1 MKLFFNEPFTG
12 LQVGEPA
19 RLWMPAGVNYYLR
32 NYRMTDRKQVEPY
45 KNFLTGFNWLNNIPT
60 PFFIVDKK
68 NRVMFI
74 NQACAELTGIKAEE
88 CCKVKC
94 FDLFKT
100 SLCQDDKCAAIR
112 AMRFDQVIVNETT
125 ADLAV
130 GKIPVRFTCAPLK
143 DEHGNIIGAI
153 EYFFDISD
161 EMRVVEIA
169 EKISKGDY
177 SVDLGDIS
185 EGDRMGR
192 ALAHMTKII
201 KEMTDENKR
210 LDRLKSGLAAL
221 NDIMRGEQEIGT
233 LATNIITFVASY
245 LEAQIGALYI
255 VLEDK
260 ALHLIGNYAYTPRKG
275 VQRRFVLGEGMIG
288 QAALEMKSMVITR
301 VPDDYIY
308 ITSGLGGAIPSNLLI
323 HPVVFDNNVKGV
335 IELGFFSK
343 ISNQAITFIEQ
354 AGESI
359 AVAIESALSRL
370 RTNKLLEQTQE
381 QAEMLQ
387 KQQQKLHLAN
397 EELEEHT
404 AELKKSQEK
413 LESQQKELKDTNKM
427 LKKNA
432 GELEKQTAI
441 LESQKSQI
449 EQKNFELERAG
460 TMLEE
465 KARALELSSKYK
477 SEFLANMSHE
487 LRTPLNSIIL
497 LSRLLTENRDGRLNK
512 DDIESAVAIHSSG
525 ADLLALINDVL
536 DLSKIEA
543 GKMDVVVDDIHI
555 TDLTQVM
562 TRCFKPMAMEKGLA
576 LHIEPAEDLPRY
588 IRSDRQRLEQ
598 ILKNFLSNGLKFT
611 RQGSV
616 TLNIGR
622 PEDKPGERVMLLKA
636 GLNPQKTI
644 RFSVID
650 TGIGISQDKQDFVF
664 QAFHQVDG
672 STSRQYEGT
681 GLGLSISM
689 ELADFLGGTIRLT
702 STPGKGS
709 TFSLYLPEKIASSV
723 GSVSEQD
730 QLVISQADSGPSE
743 IEIPAEQTFSRM
755 TGMDTIRDDRRD
767 INPDDKLILII
778 EDDPEFL
785 KIFRDLAREHGF
797 KWLAAGDGE
806 IGLHFAEYHKPNAIL
821 LDIELPGINGWTV
834 ITRLKD
840 NPGTCHIPIY
850 VVSSA
855 ERDLNAMKMGA
866 VDWVSKP
873 VKPELLDKIF
883 DRIDQMILKIPKK
896 LLVVVNDTLKQQS
909 ISEWIGS
916 KDIKITFSS
925 TAEDAYNAVLTV
937 EFDCMIIELE
947 TMNHEVEE
955 LLDRMQNTKN
965 VRYPLPIIIFTDRKF
980 SENEKA
986 VIEKY
991 SLTTVIKGADSA
1003 HKLINDTALFLHR
1016 VEADLPPEQQKVI
1029 RSMRDQKAIFMN
1041 KKILL
1046 VDDSMRNLF
1055 SLRKLLEEKGLEVLV
1070 AKNGKDALKRINE
1083 QPDVRLV
1090 LMDIIMPIMDGYEA
1104 MREIRKH
1111 EKFADLPIIALT
1123 SKAMKGDRSKCIE
1136 SGANDYIA
1144 KPVDPDR
1151 LFSMLRTWL
1160 YE

>member
-1 MKLFFNEPFTG
+1 
-12 LQVGEPA
+12 
-19 RLWMPAGVNYYLR
+19 
-32 NYRMTDRKQVEPY
+32 
-45 KNFLTGFNWLNNIPT
+45 
-60 PFFIVDKK
+60 
-68 NRVMFI
+68 MFI
-74 NQACAELTGIKAEE
+74 NQACAKLAGIKAEE
-88 CCKVKC
+88 CSQAKC

-100 SLCQDDKCAAIR
+100 SFCQSENCAAIR

-125 ADLAV
+125 ADLAA

-143 DEHGNIIGAI
+143 DEHGNITGAI
-153 EYFFDISD
+153 EYIFDISD

-210 LDRLKSGLAAL
+210 QDKLKSGLAAL

-245 LEAQIGALYI
+245 LDAQIGALYI

-260 ALHLIGNYAYTPRKG
+260 ALHLIGNYAYNPSKG

-288 QAALEMKSMVITR
+288 QAALEMKSIVVTC
-301 VPDDYIY
+301 VPDDYIH

-323 HPVVFDNNVKGV
+323 HPVIFDNNLKGV
-335 IELGFFSK
+335 IELGFFFK
-343 ISNQAITFIEQ
+343 ISNEAITFIEQ

-387 KQQQKLHLAN
+387 KQQQKLHIAN

-413 LESQQKELKDTNKM
+413 LESQQKELKETNKT
-427 LKKNA
+427 LQKNA
-432 GELEKQTAI
+432 VELEKQTAI

-465 KARALELSSKYK
+465 KAKALELSSKYK

-497 LSRLLTENRDGRLNK
+497 LARLMIENKDGRLNK
-512 DDIESAVAIHSSG
+512 DDIGSVQTIYSSG
-525 ADLLALINDVL
+525 AELLALINKVL

-543 GKMDVVVDDIHI
+543 GKMDVVVDDIYI
-555 TDLTQVM
+555 SDLTQVM
-562 TRCFKPMAMEKGLA
+562 TRCFKPMATEKGLA
-576 LHIEPAEDLPRY
+576 LHVELAEDLPRY
-588 IRSDRQRLEQ
+588 IRSDSQRLKQ

-622 PEDKPGERVMLLKA
+622 PEDKPGELVMLSKA
-636 GLNPQKTI
+636 GLNPQETI

-689 ELADFLGGTIRLT
+689 ELADFLGGTIMLT

-709 TFSLYLPEKIASSV
+709 TFSLYLPEKIDSLV

-730 QLVISQADSGPSE
+730 QLVISQAKAGLSE
-743 IEIPAEQTFSRM
+743 IENPADQTSIWM
-755 TGMDTIRDDRRD
+755 TGIDTIRDDRRD

-778 EDDPEFL
+778 EDNPDFL

-806 IGLHFAEYHKPNAIL
+806 IGLHFAEYHKPNVIL
-821 LDIELPGINGWTV
+821 LDIEIPGSNGWTV
-834 ITRLKD
+834 MTRLKD

-850 VVSSA
+850 VISSA

-866 VDWVSKP
+866 VDWVTKP

-896 LLVVVNDTLKQQS
+896 LLVVVNDPLKQQS
-909 ISEWIGS
+909 LSEWIGN
-916 KDIKITFSS
+916 KVIKITFFS
-925 TAEDAYNAVLTV
+925 TAEDAYNAVMTG
-937 EFDCMIIELE
+937 EFDCMILELE

-955 LLDRMQNTKN
+955 LLDRMQNTKT
-965 VRYPLPIIIFTDRKF
+965 VRHPLPIIVFTERKF
-980 SENEKA
+980 TENEKA

-991 SLTTVIKGADSA
+991 SLTTVIKCADSV
-1003 HKLINDTALFLHR
+1003 HKLINAAALFLHR

-1029 RSMRDQKAIFMN
+1029 RSMRDQKTIFMN

-1046 VDDSMRNLF
+1046 VEDNMRNLF

-1070 AKNGKDALKRINE
+1070 AKHGKDALKRINE
-1083 QPDVRLV
+1083 QPDVKLV

-1104 MREIRKH
+1104 IREIRKH
-1111 EKFADLPIIALT
+1111 KKFADLPIIALT
-1123 SKAMKGDRSKCIE
+1123 SKAMKGDRTKCIE
-1136 SGANDYIA
+1136 SGASDYIA

-1151 LFSMLRTWL
+1151 LLSMLRVWL
-1160 YE
+1160 YEW

>member
-1 MKLFFNEPFTG
+1 
-12 LQVGEPA
+12 
-19 RLWMPAGVNYYLR
+19 
-32 NYRMTDRKQVEPY
+32 MTDRKQAEPY
-45 KNFLTGFNWLNNIPT
+45 KDSLTGLNWFNNIPI
-60 PFFIVDKK
+60 PFFVVDKK
-68 NRVMFI
+68 NRIMFI
-74 NQACAELTGIKAEE
+74 NQACADLVGKEVKE
-88 CCKVKC
+88 CRGVGC
-94 FDLFKT
+94 FELFKT
-100 SLCQDDKCAAIR
+100 SLCQGEKCAAIR
-112 AMRFDQVIVNETT
+112 AMRFDRVIIDETT
-125 ADLAV
+125 ADLAA
-130 GKIPVRFTCAPLK
+130 GEIPVRFTCVPLK
-143 DEHGNIIGAI
+143 DEQGNITGAI

-177 SVDLGDIS
+177 SVDLSDIS

-210 LDRLKSGLAAL
+210 QDKLKSGLAAL

-245 LEAQIGALYI
+245 IEAQIGALYI
-255 VLEDK
+255 ILEDK
-260 ALHLIGNYAYTPRKG
+260 ALHLMGSYAYTPKKG
-275 VQRRFVLGEGMIG
+275 VQRRFILGEGMVG
-288 QAALEMKSMVITR
+288 QAALEKKSIVITR
-301 VPDDYIY
+301 VPDDYIH
-308 ITSGLGGAIPSNLLI
+308 ITSGIGGTIPSNLLI
-323 HPVVFDNNVKGV
+323 HPAVFDNNVKGV

-343 ISNQAITFIEQ
+343 TSNEAITFIEQ

-359 AVAIESALSRL
+359 AVAIESALSHL
-370 RTNKLLEQTQE
+370 RTSKLLEQTQE
-381 QAEMLQ
+381 QAKMLQ
-387 KQQQKLHLAN
+387 KQQEDLRIAN

-413 LESQQKELKDTNKM
+413 LESQQKELKETNKT
-427 LKKNA
+427 LKRNA
-432 GELEKQTAI
+432 AELEKQTVI

-497 LSRLLTENRDGRLNK
+497 LARLLTENRDGRLNK
-512 DDIESAVAIHSSG
+512 DDIESARAIHSSG

-562 TRCFKPMAMEKGLA
+562 TRYFKPMAAEKGLA
-576 LHIEPAEDLPRY
+576 LNIELAEDLPRY

-611 RQGSV
+611 LQGSV

-622 PEDKPGERVMLLKA
+622 PEDKPGERITLSKA
-636 GLNPQKTI
+636 GLNPQETI

-650 TGIGISQDKQDFVF
+650 TGIGISPDKQDLVF
-664 QAFHQVDG
+664 HAFQQVDG

-689 ELADFLGGTIRLT
+689 EFADLLGGTISLT

-709 TFSLYLPEKIASSV
+709 TFSLYLPEKIVSPV

-730 QLVISQADSGPSE
+730 QLFIPRAGAGPSE
-743 IEIPAEQTFSRM
+743 IETPADQTSSRM
-755 TGMDTIRDDRRD
+755 TAMDTIRDDRRD
-767 INPDDKLILII
+767 IKPDDKLILII
-778 EDDPEFL
+778 EDDPGFL
-785 KIFRDLAREHGF
+785 KIFRDLARGHGF

-806 IGLHFAEYHKPNAIL
+806 IGLHFAEYHEPNAIL
-821 LDIELPGINGWTV
+821 LDIELPGINGWAV
-834 ITRLKD
+834 MTRLKD
-840 NPGTCHIPIY
+840 NPRTRHIPVHVI
-850 VVSSA
+850 SGA
-855 ERDLNAMKMGA
+855 ERDPDAMKMG
-866 VDWVSKP
+866 VVNWVTKP

-883 DRIDQMILKIPKK
+883 DSLDQMILKSTKE
-896 LLVVVNDTLKQQS
+896 LLIVVNDPLIEQS
-909 ISEWIGS
+909 ISECIGNG
-916 KDIKITFSS
+916 DIKITFSS
-925 TAEDAYNAVLTV
+925 TVEEAYNAVLTGK
-937 EFDCMIIELE
+937 FDCMILEFE
-947 TMNHEVEE
+947 TMGHEGEE
-955 LLDRMQNTKN
+955 LLDRMHNTGTD
-965 VRYPLPIIIFTDRKF
+965 RHLPIIVFTERKF
-980 SENEKA
+980 TENEKA
-986 VIEKY
+986 VIFKY
-991 SLTTVIKGADSA
+991 SITTVIKCADSV
-1003 HKLINDTALFLHR
+1003 HKLINATTLFLHR
-1016 VEADLPPEQQKVI
+1016 VEADLPPEQQEII

-1046 VDDSMRNLF
+1046 VDDNMRNLF
-1055 SLRKLLEEKGLEVLV
+1055 RLRKILEEKGLEVLV
-1070 AKNGKDALKRINE
+1070 AKHGKDALKRINE

-1090 LMDIIMPIMDGYEA
+1090 LMEIMMPVMDGYEA
-1104 MREIRKH
+1104 IREIRKQ
-1111 EKFADLPIIALT
+1111 ERFADLPVIALT
-1123 SKAMKGDRSKCIE
+1123 SKAMRGDQIKCIK
-1136 SGANDYIA
+1136 SGASDYIA
-1144 KPVDPDR
+1144 KPVDPAR
-1151 LFSMLRTWL
+1151 LFLMLREWL